1 MSKRKMDRELKKVF
15 WRWFF
20 FGQASWNYQKFQGLG
35 YYFSIL
41 PLLKNLYKDPEERK
55 TVAMTHMQFFNTN
68 NTMAPLILGVNTAL
82 EREKRI
88 KSMEAVA
95 SLKTGM
101 MGPLAGIGDTLFFV
115 IPTTII
121 GSIASYLA
129 LEGNP
134 IGLILWIVF
143 GFIRLGAMRF
153 FVWSGYQEGVRL
165 VTEIGGR
172 LKNLTKAA
180 NILGITVVGA
190 LIPTVV
196 TATFGYEFQQGEVTL
211 SIQEL
216 ADQILPSLGPVLVVA
231 VTYWMLG
238 KKKLNSTRVV
248 FILMAL
254 GIIAYNLKIFTT

>member
-1 MSKRKMDRELKKVF
+1 MSKRKMDRDLNKVF

-41 PLLKNLYKDPEERK
+41 PLLKNLYKDTEDRQK
-55 TVAMTHMQFFNTN
+55 AAMTHMQFFNTN
-68 NTMAPLILGVNTAL
+68 NSMAPLILGVNTAL
-82 EREKRI
+82 EKEKGI

-115 IPTTII
+115 IPTTIV

-143 GFIRLGAMRF
+143 GTVRLGAMRF
-153 FVWSGYQEGVRL
+153 FAWSGYQEGVRL

-180 NILGITVVGA
+180 NVLGITVVGA

-196 TATFGYEFQQGEVTL
+196 RATFGYEFTQGEVTL

-216 ADQILPSLGPVLVVA
+216 ADQILPALGPVLVVA
-231 VTYWMLG
+231 LTYWMLG

-248 FILMAL
+248 FILMAI
-254 GIIAYNLKIFTT
+254 GIIAYNLKIFTI